1 MKKAI
6 SYSLLFML
14 SMMIAPSVAAQVT
27 RVNLGGSGKS
37 HDNYVDVYE
46 YDFVDVQP
54 RFPGDERGLVNY
66 INNTRQYPYDA
77 YKNKIQGRV
86 VCSFIVNTDGSICH
100 VQVIKSAYPSRDKEA
115 VRIIK
120 EMPNWK
126 PGMIYGEEV
135 PVHCILPIAFRL

>member
-27 RVNLGGSGKS
+27 RVNLGGS
-37 HDNYVDVYE
+37 
-46 YDFVDVQP
+46 
-54 RFPGDERGLVNY
+54 GDERGLVNY

-100 VQVIKSAYPSRDKEA
+100 VQVIKSAYPSLDKEA